1 MLFWKNKLKTTPI
14 KKIKKIIFRTLLGLL
29 LLLLV
34 LFIALTLPSVQ
45 TRVAQYFV
53 KSINE
58 DFGIHIAIDEVQLTL
73 FGGVKLKEV
82 LIVDHHKDTLIYTKR
97 INTTI
102 LEAKQLLD
110 GDLMFGDLS
119 LNGVLFNLK
128 TYKNEKKTNLDYFV
142 DAFETGAPPSKKHF
156 LLKATK
162 IDLTDGRFI
171 LTDENRENPKDVDF
185 TRLNILVTDFK
196 IYGPEVYANI
206 KKMSFLDHR
215 GLYVENI
222 KGNYSFTQTQM
233 KLENM
238 EIKTKE
244 SRIKGDAVLNYA
256 IDDFAYFT
264 DKVDFDFKIESG
276 TLASNDIR
284 HFYNELGKYQYF
296 KIKARIKGPLNNL
309 KLLDLKL
316 RDNRGTELEGFINFK
331 NLLGTEDQ
339 KFYMNGKFDKLK
351 SNYDDVV
358 SILPNV
364 LGKKL
369 PVILKKLGDISIIGN
384 AQITT
389 TSIKANL
396 AMTTALGHVKSNFKI
411 KDMDQSDKAAYVG
424 YVVLND
430 FNIGNLL
437 DNKDLSIVSLNIDVD
452 GKGFSEK
459 YLNTALKGSVS
470 KLDYNKYTYSNIA
483 LNGNFK
489 LPLYK
494 GNVKVNDPNLKLNFD
509 GLLDFSKKDSKHDFN
524 INIERAELHKL
535 KFVNDSIS
543 IFRGDII
550 VNTQGNSI
558 EDIQGNIYVN
568 NATYTN
574 SKDTYQFNDFN
585 VNSKF
590 DAGRIR
596 TIKVNSPDITDGEV
610 VGKYK
615 FSDLKGLVSNSLGSL
630 YTNYKPIKVNK
641 GQFLKFNFSVNSKI
655 VEVFFPEIKVSEN
668 TIVKGSINSD
678 NNDFKFN
685 FNSPVIKAFEN
696 TFDNIRISIDN
707 KNPLYNAYIELDSI
721 KTKMY
726 KIRDFS
732 LINVTSKDTLF
743 FRTEFKGGT
752 KGEDYF
758 NLDLYHTIN
767 KENKNVIGFS
777 KSEIKIKNNLL
788 FLNEL
793 NLSNNRVV
801 FDKEL
806 KEFYLDDF
814 ILTNK
819 KQEITFN
826 GLIKGRD
833 YKDLKLHFKDVD
845 INDWVSAQESFTVF
859 GNLNGEV
866 NYKQNKQIYE
876 PTASIVIDSL
886 KVNSHDL
893 GVLNFDIRGDENLK
907 KFTLFSS
914 IENENFESFN
924 ADGSFE
930 IENAATVFDL
940 NLKFDRFNLATL
952 SSLGGDVISNIRG
965 FVSGNATIG
974 GTMKKPE
981 INGRLYVNEG
991 GLSIPYLNVDY
1002 ALNDKT
1008 IIDLTGEKF
1017 LFRNNTLTDT
1027 KYKTT
1032 GTLNGVVE
1040 HNNFSD
1046 WKLDLTVNSKR
1057 FLALDTKDS
1066 EDAAYFGTAFIDGRA
1081 TIKGPTDA
1089 LFIKV
1094 DAKSEKGTAIKI
1106 PINNAES
1113 VSENSFIHFVTLKEK
1128 FNLQKGIVES
1138 TKKYNGLELEFDFEI
1153 TPNAEVE
1160 VILDRNSGHGM
1171 KGRGNGTL
1179 LFKINTLGKFNMWGD
1194 FLPFD
1199 GTYNFKYGGI
1209 IDKKFNVKKGGSIIW
1224 EGNPLKAQLNLEA
1237 VYKIS
1242 ANPALLL
1249 ESSSINKKVPVEVVI
1264 GIRGDLTRPEPDFMI
1279 NFPTV
1284 TSVLKSELETELADK
1299 DVRQTQALY
1308 LLSTGSFLSK
1318 DGTSQVGASSFYET
1332 ASGMLGNI
1340 VQSNDETFEMNFN
1353 VVTQDKRPGKETD
1366 GRFEAI
1372 VSSKVNERI
1381 TINGRIGVPFGGVN
1395 ESAVVGDIDIK
1406 YRVNDDG
1413 SFNLHVFNRENDINY
1428 VGQEIGYTQGGG
1440 LIYEV
1445 DFDTF
1450 RELVDKMFKSKKL
1463 TIPTKGKTDIENP
1476 DSNLNPDFI
1485 NFSKP
1490 NEPKSDKPKINQ
1502 DAVLPEND

>member
-1 MLFWKNKLKTTPI
+1 MLFWRNKLKTTPI
-14 KKIKKIIFRTLLGLL
+14 KKIKKIIFRTLLGLI

-58 DFGIHIAIDEVQLTL
+58 DFRIHIGIEEVQLTL

-82 LIVDHHKDTLIYTKR
+82 IILDHHKDTLIYTKR
-97 INTTI
+97 INTSI
-102 LEAKQLLD
+102 LGAKRLLD
-110 GDLMFGDLS
+110 GDLLFGDLAMD
-119 LNGVLFNLK
+119 GVLFNLK
-128 TYKNEKKTNLDYFV
+128 TYKKEKKTNLDYFV
-142 DAFETGAPPSKKHF
+142 DSFETGAPPSKKHF

-162 IDLTDGRFI
+162 VDMTDGHFI
-171 LTDENRENPKDVDF
+171 LTDENRENSKDVDF
-185 TRLNILVTDFK
+185 TRLNISVTNLK

-215 GLYVENI
+215 GLYVENLT
-222 KGNYSFTQTQM
+222 GNYSFTQTQM
-233 KLENM
+233 KLENL

-244 SRIKGDAVLNYA
+244 SSIKGDAALNYN

-264 DKVDFDFKIESG
+264 DRVDFDFKIKSG

-284 HFYNELGKYQYF
+284 HFYNELGAYQYF

-316 RDNRGTELEGFINFK
+316 KDNRGTELEGFINFK

-351 SNYDDVV
+351 SNYDDLV

-369 PVILKKLGDISIIGN
+369 PVILKKFGNISLIGN
-384 AQITT
+384 AQVTT

-437 DNKDLSIVSLNIDVD
+437 DNKDLSKVSLNLDVD

-470 KLDYNKYTYSNIA
+470 RIDYNKYTYRNIV

-494 GNVKVNDPNLKLNFD
+494 GNVTVNDPNLKLNFD

-535 KFVNDSIS
+535 KFVDDSIS
-543 IFRGDII
+543 LFRGNII

-558 EDIQGNIYVN
+558 EDMQGNIYVN

-585 VNSKF
+585 INSKF
-590 DAGRIR
+590 DSGRIR
-596 TIKVNSPDITDGEV
+596 TIKVNSPDITDGEL

-615 FSDLKGLVSNSLGSL
+615 FSDLKNLVSNSLGSL
-630 YTNYKPIKVNK
+630 YTNYRPIKVNR
-641 GQFLKFNFSVNSKI
+641 GQFLKFNFSINSKI
-655 VEVFFPEIKVSEN
+655 VEVFFPEISISSN

-678 NNDFKFN
+678 NNDFKLN
-685 FNSPVIKAFEN
+685 FNSPVIKAAEN

-752 KGEDYF
+752 KGEDNF
-758 NLDLYHTIN
+758 NLDLYHTMN
-767 KENKNVIGFS
+767 EENKNVIGFS
-777 KSEIKIKNNLL
+777 KSEIKIKNSLW

-806 KEFYLDDF
+806 KEFRLEDF
-814 ILTNK
+814 ILSNK

-826 GLIKGRD
+826 GVIKGKD
-833 YKDLKLHFKDVD
+833 YKDLKLHFKDVN
-845 INDWVSAQESFTVF
+845 INDWISAQESFTVF

-876 PTASIVIDSL
+876 PTASIVIDDL
-886 KVNSHDL
+886 KVNDHEL

-907 KFTLFSS
+907 KFTLYSS

-930 IENAATVFDL
+930 IENEATVFDL
-940 NLKFDRFNLATL
+940 SLKFDRFNLATL

-965 FVSGNATIG
+965 FVSGNTTIG

-1002 ALNDKT
+1002 ALSDKT

-1066 EDAAYFGTAFIDGRA
+1066 EDAAYFGTAFIDGKA
-1081 TIKGPTDA
+1081 TIKGPTNA

-1094 DAKSEKGTAIKI
+1094 DAKSEKGTAVKI

-1113 VSENSFIHFVTLKEK
+1113 VSENSFIHFVTPKEK
-1128 FNLQKGIVES
+1128 FNLQKGIVEN
-1138 TKKYNGLELEFDFEI
+1138 TKKYNGLELELDFEI

-1209 IDKKFNVKKGGSIIW
+1209 IDKKFKVKKGGSIIW

-1249 ESSSINKKVPVEVVI
+1249 ESSSVNKKVPVEVVI
-1264 GIRGDLTRPEPDFMI
+1264 GIRGDLTRPEPDFKI
-1279 NFPTV
+1279 DFPTV

-1318 DGTSQVGASSFYET
+1318 DGSSQAGTSSLYET
-1332 ASGMLGNI
+1332 ATGMLGNI

-1353 VVTQDKRPGKETD
+1353 FVTQDKRPGKETD

-1381 TINGRIGVPFGGVN
+1381 TINGKIGVPFGGVN

-1413 SFNLHVFNRENDINY
+1413 SFNLHVFNKENDINY

-1463 TIPTKGKTDIENP
+1463 TKPTKGKTDTENP

-1490 NEPKSDKPKINQ
+1490 KSPKEDKPKVNQ
-1502 DAVLPEND
+1502 DGVLPEED

>member
-102 LEAKQLLD
+102 LEARQLLD
-110 GDLMFGDLS
+110 GDLMFGNLS

-162 IDLTDGRFI
+162 IDLTDGCFI

-826 GLIKGRD
+826 GLIKGKD

-845 INDWVSAQESFTVF
+845 INDWVSAQESFSVF

-1463 TIPTKGKTDIENP
+1463 TMPTKGKTDIENP